1 MQDDFPFK
9 NMPTKISLP
18 SELNPKFTFFIKR
31 EDLHLLG
38 SHKHF
43 GAEAQV
49 KELLSSD
56 EKTGVVSTSGN
67 AGISLGYYAKNMEVN
82 LYVLTG
88 EKCSPGKLEAMRK
101 NCANLYLSKNP
112 ARICNYISAKYGF
125 KNLRPSIDDAAVKG
139 FENLGL
145 EIYEQFIG
153 LKKNGKI
160 KEFWHGIYT
169 FVTSG
174 ASYIGMYKAFEVL
187 HKKGAIKSMPK
198 MNAVSGFAGRMGV
211 KNQPRQKQIDEIM
224 RKTGGIKI
232 EINETELLR
241 FKEKFRNVK
250 LSDES
255 LSSICAAVRSGATAD
270 SLVISTGKDWTAMR
284 RVELASH
291 KKERSNHYEDSRLPR
306 LDSFEDCNKLFQR
319 LFPQKSQK

>member
-1 MQDDFPFK
+1 MQDHFSLK
-9 NMPTKISLP
+9 SAPTKINPP
-18 SELNPKFTFFIKR
+18 SELDPRLRFCVKR

-43 GAEAQV
+43 GAEAQI
-49 KELLSSD
+49 KELFSS
-56 EKTGVVSTSGN
+56 GVKNGVISTSGN
-67 AGISLGYYAKNMEVN
+67 AGICLGYYAKKMGVN

-88 EKCSPGKLEAMRK
+88 EKCGLGKLEAMRE

-112 ARICNYISAKYGF
+112 ARVCNYISAKYGF
-125 KNLRPSIDDAAVKG
+125 KNLRPSMDDTAIEG
-139 FENLGL
+139 FENLGH
-145 EIYEQFIG
+145 EIYEQFID
-153 LKKNGKI
+153 LKKIGKI

-174 ASYIGMYKAFEVL
+174 ASYIGMYKAFEAL

-198 MNAVSGFAGRMGV
+198 MNTVSGFAGRMGV

-255 LSSICAAVRSGATAD
+255 LSSICAAVLSGAAAD
-270 SLVISTGKDWTAMR
+270 SLVISTGKDWDTNGNFP
-284 RVELASH
+284 SS
-291 KKERSNHYEDSRLPR
+291 KTKLPR
-306 LDSFEDCNKLFQR
+306 LDTFEDCDKLFQR
-319 LFPQKSQK
+319 PLQQKSQK